1 MRIAIDYTPAIAQSA
16 GIGRYTRELVAA
28 LICIDSADRFTLFSA
43 ERPTAERSLPEAPN
57 IRARVVPIGNRN
69 LTILWQRL
77 RAPIPAELLM
87 GNADVLHGPDF
98 ILPPVARMPSV
109 VTVHDVAFLTHPD
122 CAVPSLARYLNMVV
136 PRAVRAAEH
145 VIAVSKR
152 TAADLTALLD
162 VAPKKVTVI
171 PNGIAPRFSGARDEA
186 AIARLRAVY
195 RIEAPAVLA
204 VGTIEPRKNYARLI
218 AAFAE
223 ARRTSGGP
231 RTLVIAGRK
240 GWLYDDVFEAVERY
254 HVSDG
259 VRFLDYVPDEDL
271 PSLYHVAD
279 LLAIPSRYEGFGI
292 PAAEAMASGLPVV
305 YGDAGALPE
314 VVGDAGL
321 AVPPEDVAALTEA
334 LLRGI
339 QDVALREQ
347 MVARGR
353 ERAAGLTW
361 EAAALAH
368 LQVYRTA
375 AGAA

>member
-1 MRIAIDYTPAIAQSA
+1 MRIALDYTPAIAQSA

-28 LICIDSADRFTLFSA
+28 LIRIDSADRFTLFSA
-43 ERPTAERSLPEAPN
+43 ERPSAGRSLPTAPN
-57 IRARVVPIGNRN
+57 VRARVVPIGNRN
-69 LTILWQRL
+69 LTILWQRM

-87 GNADVLHGPDF
+87 GSADVLHGPDF

-109 VTVHDVAFLTHPD
+109 VTVHDLAFLTHPD
-122 CAVPSLARYLNMVV
+122 CAVPSLSRYLSIVV
-136 PRAVRAAEH
+136 PRAVRVAER
-145 VIAVSKR
+145 VIAVSRR
-152 TAADLTALLD
+152 TADDLTALLG
-162 VAPKKVTVI
+162 VAPEKLTVI
-171 PNGIAPRFSGARDEA
+171 PNGIAPRFSGTRDEEA
-186 AIARLRAVY
+186 VARLRATY

-204 VGTIEPRKNYARLI
+204 VGTIEPRKNYARLL
-218 AAFAE
+218 AAFAT
-223 ARRTSGGP
+223 ARREPGGP

-259 VRFLDYVPDEDL
+259 VRFLDYVADEDL
-271 PSLYHVAD
+271 PSLYHTAD

-292 PAAEAMASGLPVV
+292 PAAEAMASGVPVI

-321 AVPPEDVAALTEA
+321 AVPPEDVAALAEA
-334 LLRGI
+334 LVRGI
-339 QDVALREQ
+339 QDAALREQ
-347 MVARGR
+347 MIARGR

-361 EAAALAH
+361 EAAAQAH
-368 LQVYRTA
+368 LQVYRAA